1 MKVYIS
7 VDFEGVAGST
17 SWSST
22 NLGNLE
28 HGPMA
33 REMTLEA
40 AAACLSLIH
49 I

>member
-22 NLGNLE
+22 NVV
-28 HGPMA
+28 
-33 REMTLEA
+33 TLEQGPLA
-40 AAACLSLIH
+40 W
-49 I
+49 